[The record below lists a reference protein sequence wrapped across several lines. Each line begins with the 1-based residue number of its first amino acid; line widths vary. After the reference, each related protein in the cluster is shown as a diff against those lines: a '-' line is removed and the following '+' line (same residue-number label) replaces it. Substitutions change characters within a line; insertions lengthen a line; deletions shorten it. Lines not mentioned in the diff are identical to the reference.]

1 MSAGGVNSAP
11 FISEY
16 ALTAL
21 KSLTDFMKRNQLAG
35 SKAADRYLARF
46 GKALTSEQLGRSVYL
61 GASMQDIQIGD
72 IMSTS
77 DTVNGNAGEQ
87 LGAYAGKGISYGN
100 GHFDYETKEYGMF
113 ITVCSIVPK
122 VGYFQGIDRTVKH
135 LSKLD
140 FYMPEFDNLGV

>member
-1 MSAGGVNSAP
+1 
-11 FISEY
+11 
-16 ALTAL
+16 
-21 KSLTDFMKRNQLAG
+21 
-35 SKAADRYLARF
+35 
-46 GKALTSEQLGRSVYL
+46 
-61 GASMQDIQIGD
+61 
-72 IMSTS
+72 MSTS

-100 GHFDYETKEYGMF
+100 GHFDYQTNEFGMF

-140 FYMPEFDNLGV
+140 FYCPEFDNLGVTATAADELYLPQQWSSDYNQVNNTIFGY